1 LLEGKTV
8 NLRIVEKEELKLF
21 TEYLNDPKLGSGYM
35 PILQQSKATIDEKY
49 GSLPQ
54 EEKWF
59 FIEKRDGTRIGWISH
74 SLVGGRMTIEYAI
87 IPSARSSGYGTEA
100 IMIMVDYL
108 FLSRDITRIQA
119 ETLTRNLAS
128 QGALETAGFTKEGI
142 KRKSSFVRGRWQNDV
157 LYSILRD
164 EWKEPKILEK
174 TTSKGKDYKQRAHAC
189 NGEV

>member
-1 LLEGKTV
+1 LLGGKAV

-21 TEYLNDPKLGSGYM
+21 IEYLNDPKLGSGYM
-35 PILQQSKATIDEKY
+35 PILQQSKATIEEKY
-49 GSLPQ
+49 SSLPQ

-59 FIEKRDGTRIGWISH
+59 FIEKRDGKRIGWISH
-74 SLVGGRMTIEYAI
+74 SLVGGCMTIEYAI
-87 IPSARSSGYGTEA
+87 IPSARSCGYGTEA
-100 IMIMVDYL
+100 VMIMVDYL

-128 QGALETAGFTKEGI
+128 QRALETAGFTKEGI

-164 EWKEPKILEK
+164 EWKKPKILGK
-174 TTSKGKDYKQRAHAC
+174 TTSKGKDYKQHAHAC
-189 NGEV
+189 NDEV

>member
-1 LLEGKTV
+1 LLEGKTI

-35 PILQQSKATIDEKY
+35 PILQQSKATIEEKY

-59 FIEKRDGTRIGWISH
+59 FIEKRDGKRIGWISH

>member
-1 LLEGKTV
+1 MLEGKTI

-35 PILQQSKATIDEKY
+35 PILQQSKATIEEKY

-59 FIEKRDGTRIGWISH
+59 FIEKRDGKRIGWISH

>member
-1 LLEGKTV
+1 MLEGKTI